1 MSEQIQAA
9 LHTVERGRPYDDEE
23 ISLLDLA
30 ITLAKHKKAI
40 ALAPLIAGALT
51 AIYTLFLPNIYT
63 ADTTIMPP
71 QQQSGTAAMLA
82 SQLGALAGGGGGG
95 LKSPNDLY
103 VAMLKSRNVQD
114 GMIQRFRLR
123 EVYKTITPAQ
133 TRSALQGSTKITVG
147 KDGLI
152 EISVDDQNPKR
163 AAAMANGY
171 VDELQRLTGL
181 LAVTEASQRRLFF
194 AKQLYE
200 VRKNLADA
208 ELTLKQTQEKTGL
221 IQLDAQAGALVQA
234 AANLKAQVA
243 MKEVQLNAMRTF
255 ATGGN
260 PDYIRVQQ
268 ELAGLRAQLSKVE
281 VGSVTT
287 AKAPE
292 AGLDYLRKAR
302 DVKYYETV
310 YELLAKQYEAA
321 KLDEA
326 RESSVIQVL
335 DRAVVPEQ
343 KAKPA
348 RSKMVLIAALAAGF
362 LAVLWAFVTEA
373 LQKAK
378 EDKESGP
385 QLAQLRNYLRWR
397 TGDVL
402 Q

>member
-1 MSEQIQAA
+1 MSEQMQPSLHA
-9 LHTVERGRPYDDEE
+9 LEQSRPYDEDE

-40 ALAPLIAGALT
+40 LLAPLFAGALT
-51 AIYTLFLPNIYT
+51 AFTTLFMPNIYT

-71 QQQSGTAAMLA
+71 QQQSSTAAMLA
-82 SQLGALAGGGGGG
+82 SQLGAMAGGGSAALG
-95 LKSPNDLY
+95 LKNPNELY

-114 GMIQRFRLR
+114 GIIHRYKLR
-123 EVYKTITPAQ
+123 EVYETDTPAE
-133 TRSALQGSTKITVG
+133 TRKALKEATKITTG

-152 EISVDDQNPKR
+152 NLSIDDRDPKR
-163 AAAMANGY
+163 AAALANGY

-208 ELTLKQTQEKTGL
+208 ELSLKQTQEKTGL
-221 IQLDAQAGALVQA
+221 IQLDAQADALVQA

-255 ATGGN
+255 ATGSN
-260 PDYIRVQQ
+260 PDYLRAQQ

-281 VGSVTT
+281 VGTVTT

-292 AGLDYLRKAR
+292 AGLNYLRKAR

-335 DRAVVPEQ
+335 DKAVVPEL
-343 KAKPA
+343 KSKPKRA
-348 RSKMVLIAALAAGF
+348 QIVLIAVIAAGF

-373 LQKAK
+373 MLKAK
-378 EDKESGP
+378 EDKESSA
-385 QLAQLRNYLRWR
+385 QFAQLRNYLRWN
-397 TGDVL
+397 
-402 Q
+402 